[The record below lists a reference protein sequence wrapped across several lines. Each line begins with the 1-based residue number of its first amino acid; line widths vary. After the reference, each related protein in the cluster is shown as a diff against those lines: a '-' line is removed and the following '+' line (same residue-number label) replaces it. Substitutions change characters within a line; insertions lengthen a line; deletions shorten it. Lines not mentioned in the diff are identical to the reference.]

1 MVLGVELL
9 WGPRWCWTSDALV
22 FSAWSS
28 GSSGFIQERHGDM
41 DHGVS
46 RECKLQKLLALLCV
60 LHTLLTVGEALSR
73 ENKVL
78 SVDGVLGRSVEL
90 KCGDIDSSF
99 VLIWTFI
106 IIGTDEIVLIARK
119 GNVYEEASAL
129 GVVTLTGSSLLIEN
143 LKPAAAGRY
152 TCIAF
157 REESYISAPTVSI
170 NLTVLVPVTK
180 PNLHIDEQTPVEG
193 SAVVLS
199 CAVEAGTR
207 PLSFI
212 WQRHTILDG
221 TFTVQDGNSSGLIL
235 QPATRSHTGW
245 YTCTARNMVNEE
257 TSGRLYLDVIYGPD
271 EPEIT
276 IKPYAISET
285 GFAANELEEV
295 TLNCSASSNPPC
307 HYIWFYNNSQM
318 STGQMYVIPKISRTQ
333 TGLYTCLAQ
342 NAQLNTRTQ
351 STIIL
356 TVYYL
361 PEGSPTC
368 TAQPHGNYK
377 DVALWC
383 SWPGGLPLAQV
394 HWVQPNEVN
403 KVIVS
408 NSNTTLVKNGAELRN
423 GSAFTCT
430 ISHPSLKKDINCS
443 TTVVMPPGGP
453 NCSAVATK
461 MNEFIMLTCE
471 WSGGLPRITL
481 QWNNHEI
488 GDIKES
494 SNIYVFKPDRTY
506 NGRLFTCTALHPM
519 MAEPAHCLIQLVAP
533 VLDSPN
539 LDTSILEG
547 NNAQLSCHLTLATP
561 SSEITWYDN
570 SNKEI
575 ITDSQKYGIYR
586 ENGLSALTVR
596 ETEWDTD
603 SGLYRC
609 LASNAVGNT
618 SLLLRLRVNKYPTPP
633 NVTISKLLY
642 SRQRTEVDVEWMT
655 QGTGDLT
662 GFMVQR
668 QASIRSVPIP
678 KRSVQA
684 ATWDT
689 VANDI
694 EPEIRGHKLGGLD
707 PSIVYAFR
715 ILAVNHKTTG
725 FPSEV
730 KTPADPPNNVYP
742 AAIGAGFAGML
753 VASVASLLVFQY
765 IVRNR
770 ENNPRLHDLFFRPAT
785 AESREN
791 IRNPE
796 DAETAADGE
805 EGPASAGNA
814 PAAEAPAEASGPS
827 NSEVP
832 LSQMSPTSEEPP
844 VNVTI
849 TVTASS

>member
-1 MVLGVELL
+1 MEYGNCEHIPSVVIAVDA
-9 WGPRWCWTSDALV
+9 GP
-22 FSAWSS
+22 AW
-28 GSSGFIQERHGDM
+28 QR
-41 DHGVS
+41 
-46 RECKLQKLLALLCV
+46 
-60 LHTLLTVGEALSR
+60 
-73 ENKVL
+73 
-78 SVDGVLGRSVEL
+78 
-90 KCGDIDSSF
+90 
-99 VLIWTFI
+99 I
-106 IIGTDEIVLIARK
+106 I
-119 GNVYEEASAL
+119 YS
-129 GVVTLTGSSLLIEN
+129 
-143 LKPAAAGRY
+143 
-152 TCIAF
+152 
-157 REESYISAPTVSI
+157 
-170 NLTVLVPVTK
+170 VPVIE
-180 PNLHIDEQTPVEG
+180 PSLQIDDQTPVEG
-193 SAVVLS
+193 TPVQLS
-199 CAVEAGTR
+199 CTVKVGTQ
-207 PLSFI
+207 PITYI

-221 TFTVQDGNSSGLIL
+221 SSTLHEGNTSIL
-235 QPATRSHTGW
+235 VLDPATRSHTGW
-245 YTCTARNMVNEE
+245 YTCTVKNMVNEE
-257 TSGRLYLDVIYGPD
+257 TSGRLYLDVTYGPD
-271 EPEIT
+271 EPEIS

-295 TLNCSASSNPPC
+295 TLNCSAASNPPC
-307 HYIWFYNNSQM
+307 HYIWFYNYSQM
-318 STGQMYVIPKISRTQ
+318 YTGQMYVIPKISRTQ
-333 TGLYTCLAQ
+333 TGMYTCLAQ
-342 NAQLNTRTQ
+342 NAHLNTRTQ
-351 STIIL
+351 STISL

-361 PEGSPTC
+361 PVGSPTC
-368 TAQPHGNYK
+368 TAQAHNNYK

-383 SWPGGLPLAQV
+383 SWPGGFPLAKLK
-394 HWVQPNEVN
+394 WLQPNED

-408 NSNTTLVKNGAELRN
+408 NSNATLIKNGAQLQN
-423 GSAFTCT
+423 GSSFTCS
-430 ISHPSLKKDINCS
+430 ISHPSLKRNISCS

-471 WSGGLPRITL
+471 WTGGLPRITL
-481 QWNNHEI
+481 QWNNNLI

-519 MAEPAHCLIQLVAP
+519 MAEPADCLIQLEAP
-533 VLDSPN
+533 VLYSPQ
-539 LDTSILEG
+539 LETSILEG
-547 NNAQLSCHLTLATP
+547 HNVQLNCSLKLANP

-570 SNKEI
+570 TNKEI
-575 ITDSQKYGIYR
+575 ITDSQKYGIYK
-586 ENGLSALTVR
+586 ENGLSILTVR

-642 SRQRTEVDVEWMT
+642 SRQRTEVDLEWMT
-655 QGTGDLT
+655 QGAGDLT

-678 KRSVQA
+678 KRSVQTA
-684 ATWDT
+684 AWDT
-689 VANDI
+689 VASGI

-753 VASVASLLVFQY
+753 VASVVCLLVFQY

-770 ENNPRLHDLFFRPAT
+770 ENNPRLHDLFFRGAA

-805 EGPASAGNA
+805 EGPSGSNDQGPVAETS
-814 PAAEAPAEASGPS
+814 AEAAAPTD
-827 NSEVP
+827 VP
-832 LSQMSPTSEEPP
+832 LSQLSAGPEEAP

-849 TVTASS
+849 TVTATS

>member
-356 TVYYL
+356 TVYL
-361 PEGSPTC
+361 
-368 TAQPHGNYK
+368 
-377 DVALWC
+377 
-383 SWPGGLPLAQV
+383 
-394 HWVQPNEVN
+394 
-403 KVIVS
+403 
-408 NSNTTLVKNGAELRN
+408 
-423 GSAFTCT
+423 
-430 ISHPSLKKDINCS
+430 
-443 TTVVMPPGGP
+443 MPPGGP

>member
-1 MVLGVELL
+1 
-9 WGPRWCWTSDALV
+9 
-22 FSAWSS
+22 
-28 GSSGFIQERHGDM
+28 M
-41 DHGVS
+41 DHGLT
-46 RECKLQKLLALLCV
+46 RDCKLQKLLAILCT
-60 LHTLLTVGEALSR
+60 LHTLTFGVNFNLET
-73 ENKVL
+73 KVQ
-78 SVDGVLGRSVEL
+78 SINGVLDRSVQL
-90 KCGDIDSSF
+90 KCGDIDASYVF
-99 VLIWTFI
+99 IWTFI
-106 IIGTDEIVLIARK
+106 IIGTDQAIPIARK
-119 GNVYEEASAL
+119 DNVYEEASAL
-129 GVVTLTGSSLLIEN
+129 GIVTLAGSSLVITKLE
-143 LKPAAAGRY
+143 LRAEGRY
-152 TCIAF
+152 TCMAF
-157 REESYISAPTVSI
+157 REGTYITAPTI
-170 NLTVLVPVTK
+170 YIDLTVLVPVTK
-180 PNLHIDEQTPVEG
+180 PNLQIDEQTPEEG
-193 SAVVLS
+193 SRVHLS
-199 CAVEAGTR
+199 CTVRVGTG
-207 PLSFI
+207 PLNYI

-221 TFTVQDGNSSGLIL
+221 SFNIHEGNESVLVL
-235 QPATRSHTGW
+235 DPATRFHTGW
-245 YTCTARNMVNEE
+245 YTCTVSNMVNEE

-271 EPEIT
+271 DPEIS

-318 STGQMYVIPKISRTQ
+318 FTGQMYVIPKISRSQ
-333 TGLYTCLAQ
+333 TGMYTCLAQ
-342 NAQLNTRTQ
+342 NAHLNTRTQ
-351 STIIL
+351 ATIIL

-368 TAQPHGNYK
+368 TPRPHNNYM

-383 SWPGGLPLAQV
+383 SWAGGFPLAQLF
-394 HWVQPNEVN
+394 WVQPNEDN

-408 NSNTTLVKNGAELRN
+408 KSNATLVKNGAQLQN
-423 GSAFTCT
+423 GSTFTCT
-430 ISHPSLKKDINCS
+430 ISHPSLKREINCS

-461 MNEFIMLTCE
+461 MNEFIMLTCD
-471 WSGGLPRITL
+471 WAGGQPYITL
-481 QWNNHEI
+481 EWNNNQI

-519 MAEPAHCLIQLVAP
+519 MVKPTVCLVRLEAP

-539 LDTSILEG
+539 LETSVLEG
-547 NNAQLSCHLTLATP
+547 EDAQLICILKLATP

-570 SNKEI
+570 TNKEI

-586 ENGLSALTVR
+586 DNGQSNLTVR
-596 ETEWDTD
+596 GIEWGTD
-603 SGLYRC
+603 NGFYRC
-609 LASNAVGNT
+609 MASNAVGNT
-618 SLLLRLRVNKYPTPP
+618 SLLLRLSVKKYPTPP

-642 SRQRTEVDVEWMT
+642 SRQRTEVDLEWMT
-655 QGTGDLT
+655 KGAGDLT

-668 QASIRSVPIP
+668 QASIRSVKIP
-678 KRSVQA
+678 RRSVQA
-684 ATWDT
+684 ASWDT

-730 KTPADPPNNVYP
+730 KTPADPPNNIYP

-753 VASVASLLVFQY
+753 VAGVASLLAFQY

-770 ENNPRLHDLFFRPAT
+770 ENNPRLHDLFFRPAPGE
-785 AESREN
+785 AREN

-805 EGPASAGNA
+805 EGPASSGDQG
-814 PAAEAPAEASGPS
+814 PEGEAPPEESAAPS

-832 LSQMSPTSEEPP
+832 LSQLSPAPEDDP

-849 TVTASS
+849 TVTATP

>member
-1 MVLGVELL
+1 MGEIFNLDSSVLAV
-9 WGPRWCWTSDALV
+9 
-22 FSAWSS
+22 
-28 GSSGFIQERHGDM
+28 
-41 DHGVS
+41 
-46 RECKLQKLLALLCV
+46 
-60 LHTLLTVGEALSR
+60 
-73 ENKVL
+73 N
-78 SVDGVLGRSVEL
+78 GVLDRSVEL
-90 KCGDIDSSF
+90 KCGDIDGSF
-99 VLIWTFI
+99 VFIWTFI
-106 IIGTDEIVLIARK
+106 ILGTDHAIPIARK
-119 GNVYEEASAL
+119 DNVYEEASAL
-129 GVVTLTGSSLLIEN
+129 GVVTLAGSSLVINRLQMR
-143 LKPAAAGRY
+143 AAGRY
-152 TCIAF
+152 TCMSF
-157 REESYISAPTVSI
+157 RDGTYITAPTVYI
-170 NLTVLVPVTK
+170 DLTVLVPVIK
-180 PNLHIDEQTPVEG
+180 PSLQINEQTPVEG
-193 SAVVLS
+193 SPVLLS
-199 CAVEAGTR
+199 CTVEVGTG
-207 PLSFI
+207 PISFI
-212 WQRHTILDG
+212 WQRHTLLDG
-221 TFTVQDGNSSGLIL
+221 TFTLRDGNKSVLVL
-235 QPATRSHTGW
+235 DPATRSHAGW
-245 YTCTARNMVNEE
+245 YTCIVRNMVNEE

-271 EPEIT
+271 ELEIS
-276 IKPYAISET
+276 IKPFAISEN

-318 STGQMYVIPKISRTQ
+318 STGQIYVIPKISRSQ
-333 TGLYTCLAQ
+333 TGMYTCLAQ

-351 STIIL
+351 STISL

-368 TAQPHGNYK
+368 TARPHNNYK
-377 DVALWC
+377 DVALSC
-383 SWPGGLPLAQV
+383 SWSGGHPLAQL
-394 HWVQPNEVN
+394 HWLQPNEDG

-408 NSNTTLVKNGAELRN
+408 KSNATLIKNGAQLGN

-430 ISHPSLKKDINCS
+430 ITHPSLKKDINCS
-443 TTVVMPPGGP
+443 TTLVMPPGGP

-471 WSGGLPRITL
+471 WTGGLPRVTL
-481 QWNNHEI
+481 QWNNNQI
-488 GDIKES
+488 GDLKES

-506 NGRLFTCTALHPM
+506 NGRSFTCAALHPM
-519 MAEPAHCLIQLVAP
+519 MAVPAECLIRLKAP

-539 LDTSILEG
+539 LDTTILEG
-547 NNAQLSCHLTLATP
+547 HNAQLFCNLMLATP

-575 ITDSQKYGIYR
+575 ITDSQKYGVYK
-586 ENGLSALTVR
+586 ENGLSVLTVR
-596 ETEWDTD
+596 ETGWDVD
-603 SGLYRC
+603 SGLYQC

-642 SRQRTEVDVEWMT
+642 SRQRTEVDLEWMT
-655 QGTGDLT
+655 QGAGDLT

-668 QASIRSVPIP
+668 QASIRSVPVP

-684 ATWDT
+684 ASWDT

-694 EPEIRGHKLGGLD
+694 QPEIRGHKLGGLD

-765 IVRNR
+765 VVRNR
-770 ENNPRLHDLFFRPAT
+770 ENNPRLHDLFFRPAP

-796 DAETAADGE
+796 DAETAADGD
-805 EGPASAGNA
+805 EGPSSPGEQG
-814 PAAEAPAEASGPS
+814 PEAPAEESAAPN

-832 LSQMSPTSEEPP
+832 LSDLSPTGNPEDAP

-849 TVTASS
+849 TVTATS